1 MKKNRVLLVI
11 LVLTA
16 GLADSALAE
25 RWGRPGANVDK
36 DQWSLGIEYNYIET
50 EWDLHLPKGLLYG
63 LGEQQAVL
71 NQVLVTV
78 SRGFTD
84 SVETYLKMG
93 GTSTDLTDGFLTGSE
108 KYRPSL
114 VFNEDLRSNPEFT
127 IVGGVAA
134 TLYEEGKVKV
144 GALAQLTYFTF
155 DDTAEAFDFT
165 QAMEAQVL
173 ALEAAL
179 TASYQMG
186 KLTPYAGICMVIHD
200 ADIRYRAT
208 DPFAVPIFIHDLDVE
223 QEDWF
228 GMIVGAD
235 YGLMENVFLSVE
247 MTHVSE
253 GVGLSTG
260 VTCAF

>member
-1 MKKNRVLLVI
+1 MKKNHVLLVL
-11 LVLTA
+11 LVLAT
-16 GLADSALAE
+16 GLTDSALAE
-25 RWGRPGANVDK
+25 RWGRPGADLDK
-36 DQWSLGIEYNYIET
+36 CQWSLGIEYNYIEA
-50 EWDLHLPKGLLYG
+50 EWDLRLPKGLVYS
-63 LGEQQAVL
+63 LGEQQVVL
-71 NQVLVTV
+71 NQILVTV
-78 SRGFTD
+78 SHGFTD
-84 SVETYLKMG
+84 TVETYLKMG

-114 VFNEDLRSNPEFT
+114 AFNEDLKSNLEFT

-144 GALAQLTYFTF
+144 GTLAQLTYFTF
-155 DDTAEAFDFT
+155 DDTAEAWDFT
-165 QAMEAQVL
+165 QGMDAQVL

-179 TASYQMG
+179 MASYQMG
-186 KLTPYAGICMVIHD
+186 KLTPYAGICMVIYD

-208 DPFAVPIFIHDLDVE
+208 DPFAVPIFVYDLDVE

-235 YGLMENVFLSVE
+235 YELMENVFLSIE